1 MVVSTLVPPAMTPF
15 LASLSQSARDLP
27 ANLRRALSPGA
38 ASDGEIPARPL
49 RRGFFGHL
57 HALQVTE
64 RTLRPT
70 ATFGLGVASLTL
82 LLLLSASGGLLMTY
96 YAPTPRDAYA
106 SMQDLEHAAA
116 LGSFLRALHRWTAHA
131 LVLAAALH
139 LARVAAT
146 ASYRRRELN
155 WLIGLGL
162 FGSILALAFTGYLL
176 PWDQL
181 SYWAVSVSAALLD
194 HAPIA
199 GSFAKRLL
207 LGGPSIGP
215 ATLLRFYALHVAI
228 LPALV
233 FALGALH
240 LFRIRRDGGLAGT
253 ARGDAVISAWPHL
266 VLREAAL
273 ATSIAAL
280 AGLAALLFPAPLGA
294 PANPHVPSDPEKA
307 PWYFLWLQELV
318 SSSALAGGLLFP
330 SALAAALFALPFL
343 DREEAGLG
351 RWLAGPRAR
360 RAIAGSALIAALAFA
375 ALEWLAWLAPTGALV
390 AAPDLV
396 NPASGM
402 LALAL
407 AAFFASGLSTG
418 STRAASL
425 ALLAV
430 LAVAVA
436 GALGVGLCRGPGW
449 ALSWPW
455 ESWPRVD

>member
-1 MVVSTLVPPAMTPF
+1 MVVSTLYRPMTPF
-15 LASLSQSARDLP
+15 LASLLQSARELP

-38 ASDGEIPARPL
+38 ASDGEIPARRL

-57 HALQVTE
+57 HALQVAE

-82 LLLLSASGGLLMTY
+82 LLLLGASGGLLMTY

-162 FGSILALAFTGYLL
+162 LGSTLALAFTGYLL

-199 GSFAKRLL
+199 GGFAKRLL

-215 ATLLRFYALHVAI
+215 ATLLRFYTLHVAI

-240 LFRIRRDGGLAGT
+240 LFRIRKDGGLAGT

-294 PANPHVPSDPEKA
+294 PADPHVPSDPEKA

-330 SALAAALFALPFL
+330 SALAAALLALPFL

-351 RWLAGPRAR
+351 RWLVDFRAQ
-360 RAIAGSALIAALAFA
+360 RAVAGSALIAALAFA
-375 ALEWLAWLAPTGALV
+375 ALEWLAPTGALA

-425 ALLAV
+425 ALIAV

-449 ALSWPW
+449 ALIWPW
-455 ESWPRVD
+455 EAWPRVD